1 MSIKSTQLRFIES
14 KIRALHDQETKAR
27 SKIARYFWQSARWAG
42 MLWHEFVR
50 DDLLIRAESLSY
62 FTLFSIMPL
71 LAGAFLFLNF
81 FSQWAPVQEEFQ
93 NFLNQVTEPIPEE
106 HRQALLSFVLDFKKQ
121 YLISLDRTSAS
132 IGIFALGLLLW
143 IVIKVFRNIEDLM
156 NRIWS
161 VYDNR
166 GWFERV
172 QSFLFCAILFPLIS
186 TIALSLPGIMKH
198 FAGKQVGLFTQSF
211 LPIVI
216 IFFSL
221 SFIFRYLPN
230 AQVRWKSAFS
240 GAGFSTASFV
250 IANFLLKIY
259 FHFGTQT
266 AYGKAGVVPIFAFFI
281 YVLWLVFILGAEI
294 SFIVQ
299 NQSRFSGRVLPKTT
313 IGEATLLIETLRLM
327 QTRFNL
333 GLPLLSANDIASHF
347 AISIDS
353 VMGVILFLQEKG
365 ALVLTL
371 QRIRAA
377 DSAYALKGDI
387 SHLDLGRL
395 IKDYLDIDLIE
406 QNFDVKS
413 AIKALST
420 N

>member
-1 MSIKSTQLRFIES
+1 
-14 KIRALHDQETKAR
+14 
-27 SKIARYFWQSARWAG
+27 
-42 MLWHEFVR
+42 
-50 DDLLIRAESLSY
+50 
-62 FTLFSIMPL
+62 
-71 LAGAFLFLNF
+71 
-81 FSQWAPVQEEFQ
+81 
-93 NFLNQVTEPIPEE
+93 
-106 HRQALLSFVLDFKKQ
+106 
-121 YLISLDRTSAS
+121 
-132 IGIFALGLLLW
+132 
-143 IVIKVFRNIEDLM
+143 
-156 NRIWS
+156 
-161 VYDNR
+161 
-166 GWFERV
+166 
-172 QSFLFCAILFPLIS
+172 
-186 TIALSLPGIMKH
+186 
-198 FAGKQVGLFTQSF
+198 
-211 LPIVI
+211 
-216 IFFSL
+216 
-221 SFIFRYLPN
+221 
-230 AQVRWKSAFS
+230 
-240 GAGFSTASFV
+240 
-250 IANFLLKIY
+250 
-259 FHFGTQT
+259 
-266 AYGKAGVVPIFAFFI
+266 
-281 YVLWLVFILGAEI
+281 
-294 SFIVQ
+294 
-299 NQSRFSGRVLPKTT
+299 VLPKTT